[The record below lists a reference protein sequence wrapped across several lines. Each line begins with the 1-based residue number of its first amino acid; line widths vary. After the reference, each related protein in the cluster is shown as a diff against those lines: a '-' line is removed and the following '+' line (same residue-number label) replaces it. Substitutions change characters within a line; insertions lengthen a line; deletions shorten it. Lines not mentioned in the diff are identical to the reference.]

1 MKTYAVILAGGS
13 GTRMN
18 AGINKA
24 LLPVCG
30 VPVLLRSL
38 NAFLPYADEIILA
51 VRPEDESAVL
61 SLIGES
67 FSLPCRLVP
76 GGTTRQGSVLNCL
89 RAISPDPRDIVLI
102 HDAARCLVSAA
113 LIERVIQSVR
123 EFGTGIPG
131 IPATSTYKT
140 VDASGYVTGTPDR
153 SSLYEIQTPQ
163 GFRAG
168 TILAAYRKAAEDGLD
183 CTDDAGVLEA
193 CQIPVKIVP
202 GESTNL
208 KLTRQEDLRR
218 AGQILEGDALSVRIG
233 MGYDVHRLVAGRKL
247 ILCGVDIPH
256 DLGLLGH
263 SDADVALHALMD
275 AMLGA
280 CALGDIGKHFPDSDE
295 RFKGISSLLLLKET
309 DQVLRSNGFAV
320 RNADITI
327 AAQQPKLL
335 PYIGQMR
342 ANIAEAL
349 NLPLSGVSVKATTT
363 EKLGFEGRMEGIS
376 AYAVCTV
383 SQS

>member
-1 MKTYAVILAGGS
+1 MFDWIWNLLY
-13 GTRMN
+13 
-18 AGINKA
+18 GISKSIYRIIDNLMACANMLCGIQPVKYQGVYTDFLTF
-24 LLPVCG
+24 LLQN
-30 VPVLLRSL
+30 RS
-38 NAFLPYADEIILA
+38 
-51 VRPEDESAVL
+51 VT
-61 SLIGES
+61 IG
-67 FSLPCRLVP
+67 F
-76 GGTTRQGSVLNCL
+76 
-89 RAISPDPRDIVLI
+89 
-102 HDAARCLVSAA
+102 VSAA

-140 VDASGYVTGTPDR
+140 ADASGFITGTPDR
-153 SSLYEIQTPQ
+153 SVLYEIQTPQ
-163 GFRAG
+163 GFQAK
-168 TILAAYRKAAEDGLD
+168 TILTASLKAAEDGID
-183 CTDDAGVLEA
+183 CTDDAGVLEYY
-193 CQIPVKIVP
+193 QIPVKLVP

-218 AGQILEGDALSVRIG
+218 AAQILEGDASSVRVG
-233 MGYDVHRLVAGRKL
+233 MGYDVHRLVSGRKL
-247 ILCGVDIPH
+247 ILCGVDVPH

-280 CALGDIGKHFPDSDE
+280 CALGDIGKHFPDTDE
-295 RFKGISSLLLLKET
+295 RYRGISSLLLLKET
-309 DQVLRSNGFAV
+309 KQVLHSNGFAV
-320 RNADITI
+320 HNADITI

-335 PYIGQMR
+335 PYIEQMR

-349 NLPLSGVSVKATTT
+349 DLSLSDVSVKATTT

-383 SQS
+383 KERA